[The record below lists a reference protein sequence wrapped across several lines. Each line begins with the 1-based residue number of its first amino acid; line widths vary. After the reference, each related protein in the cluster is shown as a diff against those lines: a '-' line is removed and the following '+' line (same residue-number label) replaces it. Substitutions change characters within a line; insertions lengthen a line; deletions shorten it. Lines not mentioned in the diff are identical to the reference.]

1 MALNT
6 QACFVWKSIL
16 FLQISEIKFL
26 GKWNHERWQSEAN
39 VTVTL
44 KTGEK
49 RDQMRITVGAKALI
63 IR

>member
-1 MALNT
+1 MKSRALT
-6 QACFVWKSIL
+6 
-16 FLQISEIKFL
+16 E
-26 GKWNHERWQSEAN
+26 SEAN
-39 VTVTL
+39 VILTL